1 MTSPRSEVYNPDIP
15 QWFHCFSRCV
25 RRAFLCGWDS
35 FSGKSYEHRREWIRT
50 RLAELSKLFSIQIA
64 TFSIMENHLHIVC
77 HTRPDL
83 AEKWSAKEVA
93 RRWRLLF
100 PLNRKPNGSPNYPTN
115 QEILAIA
122 SNPKLVEE
130 YRKRLLSLSWFHR
143 CLNESIA
150 KRANKED
157 SCTGRFWEGRFRSEP
172 LTDAEAVVACSVYV
186 DLNPIRA
193 GIAPTPE
200 DSKYTG
206 IHQRIKQQSS
216 QNKLNPAVEMV
227 PTEEFS
233 SGTLTEE
240 EYFVLVD
247 ETGRLLKE
255 GKKSISPELA
265 PILTRLSIQHGGWL
279 CFMRDKKSLFKRV
292 LGPPDSLKELALQ
305 FGKQWFQGLAGAR
318 AVFA

>member
-1 MTSPRSEVYNPDIP
+1 
-15 QWFHCFSRCV
+15 
-25 RRAFLCGWDS
+25 
-35 FSGKSYEHRREWIRT
+35 
-50 RLAELSKLFSIQIA
+50 
-64 TFSIMENHLHIVC
+64 MENHLHVVC
-77 HTRPDL
+77 HTRPDI

-100 PLNRKPNGSPNYPTN
+100 PLNRKPDGSSHNPTD

-122 SNPKLVEE
+122 TNPKLVEE

-150 KRANKED
+150 RRANKED

-200 DSKYTG
+200 ESAYTG
-206 IHQRIKQQSS
+206 VQHRIKHRSS
-216 QNKLNPAVEMV
+216 QEKLTRAVEMV
-227 PTEEFS
+227 SVEEFS
-233 SGTLTEE
+233 KGSLTEE
-240 EYFVLVD
+240 DYLVLVD
-247 ETGRLLKE
+247 ETGRLLRE
-255 GKKSISPELA
+255 GKKSISPELG
-265 PILTRLSIQHGGWL
+265 PILTRLSLQHDGWL
-279 CFMRDKKSLFKRV
+279 CFMRDKKNLFKRA
-292 LGPPDSLKELALQ
+292 LGPPDSLKELAQQ

>member
-1 MTSPRSEVYNPDIP
+1 
-15 QWFHCFSRCV
+15 
-25 RRAFLCGWDS
+25 
-35 FSGKSYEHRREWIRT
+35 
-50 RLAELSKLFSIQIA
+50 
-64 TFSIMENHLHIVC
+64 MENHLHIVC

-93 RRWRLLF
+93 SRWRLLF
-100 PLNRKPNGSPNYPTN
+100 PLNRKSDGSPNHPTE
-115 QEILAIA
+115 QEIQAIA
-122 SNPKLVEE
+122 TNPKLVEE

-150 KRANKED
+150 RRANKED

-193 GIAPTPE
+193 GTAPTPE
-200 DSKYTG
+200 KSAYTG
-206 IHQRIKQQSS
+206 VQQRIKQRSS
-216 QNKLNPAVEMV
+216 QKKLERAVVMV
-227 PTEEFS
+227 SVEEFS
-233 SGTLTEE
+233 KGTLTEE
-240 EYFVLVD
+240 DYLVLVD

-255 GKKSISPELA
+255 GKKSISPELG
-265 PILTRLSIQHGGWL
+265 PILTRLSLQPDGWL
-279 CFMRDKKSLFKRV
+279 GFMREKKSLFKRV

-318 AVFA
+318 AVFI